1 MKITFFFILF
11 LGCYQAFGQ
20 LITNTSQS
28 PTGLVQNV
36 LLGPGVTVSNIQYN
50 GFNRAIGS
58 FTAANTNLGIE
69 SGIVMT
75 TGTVLKNGDGPQG
88 PNNNGTIGVN
98 NQSPGYTPLSN
109 LVGGTTTYNA
119 SILEFD
125 FVPYSDTVSFKYVF
139 GSEEYPEFV
148 GSTFNDVF
156 AFFISGPGINGQQNI
171 ARLANNQAVTINN
184 VNSGSNSAFFVDN
197 GNGNQGPY
205 NSSPN
210 YIQYDGFTKV
220 LKAVSPVQ
228 CGQQYHLIIA
238 IADAGDGLYDSGI
251 FLEANSLSSEGDLN
265 ISQTLSYLAYPENNI
280 LAEGCVSSTI
290 KITRSGNQLP
300 ALTIPITISGSAT
313 NGLDVTTIPS
323 SVSFL
328 ANETEV
334 FFNFDAIG
342 DAIAEGD
349 ETIQLSFNTK
359 DACDNDVNIVLDYI
373 IRDPVPISVTV
384 ESGGVLCPGDDLEVL
399 ANITGGV
406 GPFNYLWST
415 GETTASIFVNPTS
428 TSTYTVNVGDNCLQ
442 TSTIATGT
450 VTVPVYQPIS
460 INLTPN
466 IIEICPYIPY
476 DLEVNST
483 GGAGNYTFSWSADQ
497 EPLNLGTDSI
507 QSVLPNKTT
516 NYTLE
521 VTDQCGEIQIGI
533 INYTI
538 TSPPLL
544 LNLKSDTLICPGD
557 TVNIWVLPEG
567 GVPIYYY
574 TWKHTT
580 EANNN
585 VDVSPFTT
593 TTYTV
598 VVSDSCQTFV
608 VEGSITVNVVE
619 PVADFKINGSLM
631 FNGLPISFQN
641 LTTGGYSYIWE
652 FGDGNQSILTNP
664 YHIYEN
670 YGGYEVNLI
679 ATNEIGCQDSI
690 RKWITIEEAYYIY
703 IPNTFTPDENR
714 FNNTFSA
721 VTTGI
726 QNLNVTIFNRWG
738 ELVYS
743 SGDLNFKWD
752 GVYNGVLSKQ
762 GTYIYKVNFTTNSGK
777 ELDLEGHVNLLK

>member
-88 PNNNGTIGVN
+88 PNNNGTTGVN

-690 RKWITIEEAYYIY
+690 RKWIMIEEAYYIY